1 MADEDNPLE
10 GAEFEN
16 AITKLES
23 SSSPEM
29 KALASLISSL
39 RDAVLD
45 LQEQVY
51 SDDDDDDDDNDKH

>member
-10 GAEFEN
+10 GAEFEA
-16 AITKLES
+16 AIGKLEA

-29 KALASLISSL
+29 KALATVITAL
-39 RDAVLD
+39 RDAVMD

-51 SDDDDDDDDNDKH
+51 AGDDDEEDDGR